1 MNRIK
6 KLRKAKKVTLVEM
19 GKALDITR
27 STLSRYEN
35 EESEPKQE
43 TWGKLANYF
52 GVSVAYIMGLNT
64 AQNVNEV
71 SISKQEYDRLKE
83 IERKYNKIIDVI
95 DTF

>member
-6 KLRKAKKVTLVEM
+6 KLRKAKNVTLVEM
-19 GKALDITR
+19 GKALDIPR

-35 EESEPKQE
+35 EESERKQE
-43 TWGKLANYF
+43 TWEKLANYF
-52 GVSVAYIMGLNT
+52 GVSVPYIMGLNT

>member
-6 KLRKAKKVTLVEM
+6 NLRKAKKVTLVEM
-19 GKALDITR
+19 GKAMDIPR

-35 EESEPKQE
+35 EQSEPKQE
-43 TWGKLANYF
+43 TWEKLANYF
-52 GVSVAYIMGLNT
+52 GVSVPYIMGLNT

-83 IERKYNKIIDVI
+83 IERKYYKIIDVI